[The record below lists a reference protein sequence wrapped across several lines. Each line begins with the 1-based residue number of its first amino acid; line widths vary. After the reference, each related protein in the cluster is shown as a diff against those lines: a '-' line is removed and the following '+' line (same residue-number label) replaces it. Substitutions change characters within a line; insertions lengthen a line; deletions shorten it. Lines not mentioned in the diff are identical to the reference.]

1 MTQNIY
7 DDPGFFAAYGRLE
20 RSLTGLDG
28 APEWPAL
35 QALLPDVNGA
45 RVLDLGC
52 GFGWFSRWA
61 RTHGAASVLGIDVS
75 ERMLARA
82 AADTHDP
89 AIRYMR
95 SDLETVVLPH
105 ASFEL
110 AYSSLALHY
119 LVDLNRLLAQVHTA
133 LVAGGHFIASV
144 EHPIYTAPSVPRWS
158 VDPAGRRVWPI
169 DRYSVEGSRTTDW
182 LAPGVVKQHRT
193 TATYVNLLLDA
204 GFRLTRLVEWAPT
217 DPQVA
222 ARAELLDERARPMF
236 LLFAAVRV

>member
-35 QALLPDVNGA
+35 QASLPDVNGA

-61 RTHGAASVLGIDVS
+61 
-75 ERMLARA
+75 
-82 AADTHDP
+82 
-89 AIRYMR
+89 
-95 SDLETVVLPH
+95 
-105 ASFEL
+105 
-110 AYSSLALHY
+110 
-119 LVDLNRLLAQVHTA
+119 
-133 LVAGGHFIASV
+133 
-144 EHPIYTAPSVPRWS
+144 SVPRRS
-158 VDPAGRRVWPI
+158 VDPGGRRVWPI
-169 DRYSVEGSRTTDW
+169 DGYSVEGSRTTDW

-193 TATYVNLLLDA
+193 IGTYVNLLLDA

-217 DPQVA
+217 DTQIA
-222 ARAELLDERARPMF
+222 ARADLLDERARPMF